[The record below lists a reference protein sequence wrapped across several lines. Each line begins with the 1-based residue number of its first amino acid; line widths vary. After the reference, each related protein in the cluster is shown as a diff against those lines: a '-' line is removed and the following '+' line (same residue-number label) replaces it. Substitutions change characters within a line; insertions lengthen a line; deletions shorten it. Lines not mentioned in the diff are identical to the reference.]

1 MNTDNIRSFKCQNKL
16 LGNTE
21 ENGENGILR
30 NTTISVILNS
40 LSNIWVSLEMSL
52 INSKVELKFKWKN
65 QCVLCNAGNDNANSN
80 NIVFTIK
87 ETKLYI
93 PVPNLFS
100 KGYKSSPY

>member
-30 NTTISVILNS
+30 NTTISVPLNS

-65 QCVLCNAGNDNANSN
+65 QCVLSNAGAGNDNANSN

-87 ETKLYI
+87 ETKLYV
-93 PVPNLFS
+93 PAPNLFQQRI
-100 KGYKSSPY
+100 